1 MKHILNRAQTPPHK
15 KGTCDKKDKPLFCID
30 SLRFRYTHNYQ
41 IAISS
46 VITLAFTISYSFTP
60 GKNYRTSFANVSL
73 YIDC

>member
-1 MKHILNRAQTPPHK
+1 MKHILNRAQTK
-15 KGTCDKKDKPLFCID
+15 RALVTKKDKPLFCID

-46 VITLAFTISYSFTP
+46 IITLAFTISYSFTP
-60 GKNYRTSFANVSL
+60 GKNYRTSFANVSR